1 MENSA
6 IRLHIPGVPYT
17 ITRDEFSHDA
27 FTGKIQRFAPM
38 MRSRGFEVYH
48 YGVETS
54 DSGANVDI
62 QLLTVEEWFD
72 LKVKSVQFLNKGL
85 SEEEAKTKLMD
96 PKEFVGSLAN
106 WNTPLFEEYVKRFKQ
121 QLKANY
127 RSQTTDIVCIP
138 LNQCFNPAL
147 EGGKYTVVET
157 GIGYSGSDRDFRIF
171 ESYCWLNR
179 TLNEEKR
186 EPHNYWF
193 VIPHSFDIRQFPFNP
208 TPPKRIGFMGRIIA
222 NKGCGIFVELAKRFP
237 NVEFVLCGQGDPK
250 PYLSEPNITYKAPI
264 HGKERGEYLGSLT
277 ASICMSKFL
286 EPFNAVAVESQL
298 CGTPVISSDSG
309 GMVETVEHFK
319 TGLRVIPWRICALEF
334 KWHWME
340 SLIDNIFVI
349 AQYVY
354 MICTMLRHN
363 TNMCIKRYWR

>member
-1 MENSA
+1 
-6 IRLHIPGVPYT
+6 
-17 ITRDEFSHDA
+17 
-27 FTGKIQRFAPM
+27 
-38 MRSRGFEVYH
+38 
-48 YGVETS
+48 
-54 DSGANVDI
+54 
-62 QLLTVEEWFD
+62 
-72 LKVKSVQFLNKGL
+72 
-85 SEEEAKTKLMD
+85 
-96 PKEFVGSLAN
+96 
-106 WNTPLFEEYVKRFKQ
+106 
-121 QLKANY
+121 
-127 RSQTTDIVCIP
+127 
-138 LNQCFNPAL
+138 
-147 EGGKYTVVET
+147 
-157 GIGYSGSDRDFRIF
+157 
-171 ESYCWLNR
+171 
-179 TLNEEKR
+179 
-186 EPHNYWF
+186 
-193 VIPHSFDIRQFPFNP
+193 
-208 TPPKRIGFMGRIIA
+208 MGRIIA